1 MTGMTFGSVLTYF
14 AEITQ
19 IPRPSKHEE
28 QIRAYLRRFA
38 EAHGLSFVEDAAGN
52 ICIRKP
58 ASPGM
63 EAAPCVVLQGHMDMV
78 CEKDPG
84 RAIDFTT
91 DPIEVVEEN
100 GWLSARG
107 TTLGADNGIGMA
119 LALDVL
125 TSDVRCGPLE
135 CLFTVDEETGMTG
148 ADSLEPEMLSGSL
161 LINLDSEEEGS
172 ICIGCAGG
180 IDTSVEIPYTPCPAP
195 IDALYFRLEVDGLL
209 GGHSGTDIHL
219 GRANAVKILTAFLQ
233 SVPQMTLCEISG
245 GNLRNAIPRHAFA
258 VFGVPVSET
267 ASVQA
272 AFARFSAAVCE
283 QYRTVEPHLSLSL
296 LPESLRESAIP
307 RETADALLAGLA
319 ACPHGVLAMHDVIP
333 DLVQTSNNLASVQT
347 KPSGIFVTT
356 LARSMDDHEKYGVAE
371 LVRQAFLPAGAV
383 VVSSGE
389 YPGWMPDPDS
399 RLLKT
404 AVRVYTGMFGAPPEI
419 TATHG
424 GLECGLIGGRYPG
437 MAMISLGPTVV
448 GAHSP
453 KERLEVASVARVR
466 QYLAALLAET
476 GE

>member
-1 MTGMTFGSVLTYF
+1 MTFGSVLTYF
-14 AEITQ
+14 QEIAA

-28 QIRAYLRRFA
+28 QIRDYLRTFA
-38 EAHGLSFVEDAAGN
+38 ETHGFSFVEDAAGN

-58 ASPGM
+58 AYPGR
-63 EAAPCVVLQGHMDMV
+63 EDAPGVVLQGHMDMV

-91 DPIEVVEEN
+91 DPIEVVAED
-100 GWLSARG
+100 GWLTARG

-148 ADSLEPEMLSGSL
+148 ANSLEPGMVAGRL

-172 ICIGCAGG
+172 ICTGCAGG
-180 IDTSVEIPYTPCPAP
+180 IDTSAEIFYTRCPSP
-195 IDALYFRLEVDGLL
+195 MDDIYYRLEVDGLV

-219 GRANAVKILTAFLQ
+219 GRANAVKILTAFLRT
-233 SVPQMTLCEISG
+233 VPRMVLCEMSG

-258 VFGVPVSET
+258 VFGVPVSDT
-267 ASVQA
+267 ASVEA
-272 AFARFSAAVCE
+272 AFARFSAAAAE
-283 QYRTVEPHLSLSL
+283 QYQTAEPNFSLSL
-296 LPESLRESAIP
+296 LPESPNECAIP
-307 RETADALLAGLA
+307 KETADALLAGLD
-319 ACPHGVLAMHDVIP
+319 ACPHGVLAMSDAIP

-347 KPSGIFVTT
+347 DAARILVTT
-356 LARSMDDHEKYGVAE
+356 LARSMVDREKYEVAE
-371 LVRQAFLPAGAV
+371 RVRQAFLPAGAV
-383 VVSSGE
+383 VVSSGD
-389 YPGWMPDPDS
+389 YPGWTPDQNS

-404 AVRVYTGMFGAPPEI
+404 AVSVYTGMFGTEPAI

-424 GLECGLIGGRYPG
+424 GLECGLIGSKYPG
-437 MAMISLGPTVV
+437 MAMISIGPTIV

-453 KERLEVASVARVR
+453 KERLEIASVARVR
-466 QYLAALLAET
+466 AYLAELLERIGADA
-476 GE
+476 